1 MHNIII
7 DTNVFVSSLIQQSYP
22 YRIVYELLIEDKIQL
37 CISENLLCEY
47 YEVLHRPKFSIHK
60 DFLIRAE
67 TLLTAIT
74 LKSKKFIPMIKLN
87 IISDVKDNILL
98 ELADICSAD
107 FLITGNTNDF
117 TFSQYKK
124 TKIVTPKEYWENYQ
138 YF

>member
-7 DTNVFVSSLIQQSYP
+7 DTNVFVSSLIQKSYP

-37 CISENLLCEY
+37 CISEKLLYEY
-47 YEVLHRPKFSIHK
+47 YEVLHRPKFSIYK

-74 LKSKKFIPMIKLN
+74 LKSKKFIPIIKLN

-98 ELADICSAD
+98 ELADISSAD

-124 TKIVTPKEYWENYQ
+124 TKIVTPKEYWDNYQ

>member
-7 DTNVFVSSLIQQSYP
+7 DTNVFVSSLIQKGYP
-22 YRIVYELLIEDKIQL
+22 YRIVHELFIEDKIQL
-37 CISENLLCEY
+37 CTSEKLIYEY
-47 YEVLHRPKFSIHK
+47 YEVLHRPKFSIYK

-67 TLLTAIT
+67 TLLAAIIV
-74 LKSKKFIPMIKLN
+74 KSKKFTPKIKLN
-87 IISDVKDNILL
+87 IISDTDDNMLL

-117 TFSQYKK
+117 TFSQYKE
-124 TKIVTPKEYWENYQ
+124 TKIVLPKEYWDNYQ

>member
-7 DTNVFVSSLIQQSYP
+7 DTNVFVSSLIQKGYP
-22 YRIVYELLIEDKIQL
+22 YRIVYDLFIEDKIQL
-37 CISENLLCEY
+37 CTSEKLVYEY
-47 YEVLHRPKFSIHK
+47 YEVLHRPKFSIYK

-67 TLLTAIT
+67 TLLSIII
-74 LKSKKFIPMIKLN
+74 LKSKKFIPEIKLN
-87 IISDVKDNILL
+87 LISDTKDNMLL

-124 TKIVTPKEYWENYQ
+124 TKIVTSKEYWDNCQ
-138 YF
+138 YL

>member
-1 MHNIII
+1 M
-7 DTNVFVSSLIQQSYP
+7 IQKSYP

-37 CISENLLCEY
+37 CISEKLLYEY
-47 YEVLHRPKFSIHK
+47 YEVLHRPKFSTYK

-67 TLLTAIT
+67 TLLTTIM
-74 LKSKKFIPMIKLN
+74 LKSKKFIPEIKLN
-87 IISDVKDNILL
+87 IISDAKDNILL

-117 TFSQYKK
+117 TFSQYKD
-124 TKIVTPKEYWENYQ
+124 TKIVTPKEYWDNYQ